1 MGCAHHVCTVLL
13 SAAVYYLDFKGRV
26 REVSLKNFQLVHWD
40 HNRNQLGTDLVLL
53 FGKKEHSEYA
63 VDFCYP
69 MNALQ
74 AFALGR
80 SLAVASSACIDSNL
94 AWLWHGNGIA
104 RHVNVRC

>member
-1 MGCAHHVCTVLL
+1 MH
-13 SAAVYYLDFKGRV
+13 YLDFKGRV
-26 REVSLKNFQLVHWD
+26 HEVSLKNFQLVHWD

-74 AFALGR
+74 AFALGECWCCCVGG
-80 SLAVASSACIDSNL
+80 VAG
-94 AWLWHGNGIA
+94 WFYWRLWQPLGDTHKVA
-104 RHVNVRC
+104 HDKCVLTSPCL

>member
-1 MGCAHHVCTVLL
+1 MYHSCVGCGLL
-13 SAAVYYLDFKGRV
+13 CFAILCCAPAVHYLDFKGRV

-74 AFALGR
+74 AFALGMDFTCCP
-80 SLAVASSACIDSNL
+80 SINF
-94 AWLWHGNGIA
+94 WL
-104 RHVNVRC
+104 HVRAQTVS